1 MMKSVLPIFTLFM
14 ASFTVVTAQ
23 ADHHGVHHHGPS
35 GGVLV
40 SLEGA
45 SRDVELVVRDGQVVT
60 ARLLDEEQKPLKSS
74 VEFLTLTFTEPD
86 GEKEDYKIEATDE
99 NGERI
104 FQRNS
109 AHVVHHIVRDPIVVS
124 LQENGETYS
133 SKEFLF
139 PHGPHG
145 GELVFLGKDSLIAE
159 FCVDGDVVAIHIL
172 NGQKRST
179 EVKAEEITLTFTE
192 PDGEVEDYQIPMH
205 KNSGK
210 GTTFQQEDDHIVKH
224 IKRDPIIVTLV
235 EQGVSHSSD
244 TFRYQ
249 K

>member
-1 MMKSVLPIFTLFM
+1 MMKLALPIFMLFT
-14 ASFTVVTAQ
+14 ASFMVATAQ

-40 SLEGA
+40 SLDGA
-45 SRDVELVVRDGQVVT
+45 NKYVELVVRDGQAVT
-60 ARLLDEEQKPLKSS
+60 ARLLDEEQKPLKSALD
-74 VEFLTLTFTEPD
+74 FLTLTFTEPD
-86 GEKEDYKIEATDE
+86 GEKEDYKIEATDK
-99 NGERI
+99 NGEGI

-124 LQENGETYS
+124 LQQNGETYS
-133 SKEFLF
+133 SEEFSF

-145 GELVFLGKDSLIAE
+145 GELVFLGKDYLIAE
-159 FCVDGDVVAIHIL
+159 LCVDKDVVAIHIL
-172 NGQKRST
+172 NELKRAT
-179 EVKAEEITLTFTE
+179 KVKVEEITLTFTE

-235 EQGVSHSSD
+235 EKGVSHASG

-249 K
+249 E